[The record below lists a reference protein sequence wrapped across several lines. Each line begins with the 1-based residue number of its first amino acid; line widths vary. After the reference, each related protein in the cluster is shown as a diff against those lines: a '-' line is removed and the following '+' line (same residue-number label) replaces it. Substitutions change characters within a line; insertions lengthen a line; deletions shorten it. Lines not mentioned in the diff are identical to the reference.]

1 MTADNLS
8 ARAIRVSATRDAILI
23 AAEQL
28 FAELGVNA
36 VSNRQVSE
44 AAGQGNNA
52 AVGYHF
58 GAKADLVLAIV
69 RKHQAHTERLCR
81 ERVAL
86 VRTVTTPQVRD
97 WVECLVRPVTE
108 HLATLGHPTWYA
120 RFVAQLMADPAY
132 RQPLTDESLSSR
144 ALQGVIAGL
153 QLCLGHLSAD
163 LRRER
168 TIMASLLIVHSC
180 AERERALAAGE
191 TDPLAG
197 WEPTATRLVDAI
209 TGLYLAPATA

>member
-8 ARAIRVSATRDAILI
+8 ARAIRVTATRDAILI
-23 AAEQL
+23 AAERL

-58 GAKADLVLAIV
+58 GTKADLVLAIV

-81 ERVAL
+81 ERVAR
-86 VRTVTTPQVRD
+86 VRASASPQVRD

-108 HLATLGHPTWYA
+108 HLGSLGHPTWYA

-132 RQPLTDESLSSR
+132 RRPLTDESLSSR
-144 ALQGVIAGL
+144 ALRCVIEGL
-153 QLCLGHLSAD
+153 QVSMGHLPAD

-168 TIMASLLIVHSC
+168 NIMASLLIVHSC

-191 TDPLAG
+191 TDPAGG
-197 WEPTATRLVDAI
+197 WELTATRLVDAI